1 MLEKKKFIDLFAGI
15 GGFHV
20 AFHQAGAN
28 CVFASEIDPYARM
41 TYETNFRTISP
52 SLFNQGFFAGNIAE
66 VNPHQL
72 PDFDILCAGFP
83 CQPFSQA
90 GFKKGFQDEFQNRGN
105 MFFEINFEREAGRFF
120 CCLIIVFPYFSP
132 MVSEVFM
139 IFLITFSWFLFFR
152 CTCCICFERK
162 GY

>member
-1 MLEKKKFIDLFAGI
+1 MLEKKKFIDLSAGI

-72 PDFDILCAGFP
+72 P
-83 CQPFSQA
+83 
-90 GFKKGFQDEFQNRGN
+90 E
-105 MFFEINFEREAGRFF
+105 
-120 CCLIIVFPYFSP
+120 
-132 MVSEVFM
+132 
-139 IFLITFSWFLFFR
+139 
-152 CTCCICFERK
+152 
-162 GY
+162 